1 MRDRARKVEQRLA
14 EIETYGSGALR
25 QEWQKLYGCP
35 APKRVRR
42 DLLLRAV
49 AYRIQELAFG
59 GLKPA
64 TVRRLKQLA
73 DKSGVG
79 PVASPPATASLRA
92 GMRLMREWN
101 GETHLVEVV
110 EKGFTWRGQ
119 PYPSLSAIA
128 RAITGSRWSGPR
140 FFGLL
145 DGDREDNNHPTRKP
159 AR

>member
-1 MRDRARKVEQRLA
+1 MRDRTKEVEQRLA
-14 EIETYGSGALR
+14 EIETYDGKALR
-25 QEWQKLYGCP
+25 AEWLTLYGRP

-64 TVRRLKQLA
+64 TVRKLKQLA
-73 DKSGVG
+73 EQARSG
-79 PVASPPATASLRA
+79 PLALPSPGANIRPGT
-92 GMRLMREWN
+92 RLLREWN
-101 GETHLVEVV
+101 GETHRVEVV
-110 EKGFTWRGQ
+110 DKGFLWRGRR
-119 PYPSLSAIA
+119 YPSLSAVA

-145 DGDREDNNHPTRKP
+145 DGRGKKPSREP
-159 AR
+159 

>member
-1 MRDRARKVEQRLA
+1 MRDRAREVEQRLA
-14 EIETYGSGALR
+14 EIETYDSGALR
-25 QEWQKLYGCP
+25 QEWQKLYGCR

-59 GLKPA
+59 GLKPK

-73 DKSGVG
+73 DKTRVG
-79 PVASPPATASLRA
+79 PMAPPPAAASLRP

-145 DGDREDNNHPTRKP
+145 DRDREDNDRPTRKP
-159 AR
+159 VR

>member
-1 MRDRARKVEQRLA
+1 MSSRAREVEQRLA
-14 EIETYGSGALR
+14 EIETYDSGALR

-35 APKRVRR
+35 APKRIRR

-73 DKSGVG
+73 DKTWVG
-79 PVASPPATASLRA
+79 PAAPPPAAASLRP

-110 EKGFTWRGQ
+110 EKGFTWREQ

-145 DGDREDNNHPTRKP
+145 DRDREENDRPTRKP

>member
-1 MRDRARKVEQRLA
+1 MRSPAREVEQRLA
-14 EIETYGSGALR
+14 EIETYDSGALR
-25 QEWQKLYGCP
+25 REWQKLYGCP

-59 GLKPA
+59 GLKGA

-73 DKSGVG
+73 DQTRVG
-79 PVASPPATASLRA
+79 PVAPPPAGASLRP

-110 EKGFTWRGQ
+110 EKGFTWRGR
-119 PYPSLSAIA
+119 PYPSLSTIA

-145 DGDREDNNHPTRKP
+145 DRDLEDKTHPTRKP
-159 AR
+159 AP

>member
-1 MRDRARKVEQRLA
+1 MKIRPQEVEQRLA
-14 EIETYGSGALR
+14 EIETFDSKALR

-49 AYRIQELAFG
+49 ACRIQELAFG

-73 DKSGVG
+73 DQSRVG
-79 PVASPPATASLRA
+79 PLTPPPAAASLRP
-92 GMRLMREWN
+92 GMRLMREWD
-101 GETHLVEVV
+101 GEPHWVEVV
-110 EKGFTWRGQ
+110 EKGFSWRGQ
-119 PYPSLSAIA
+119 LYPSLSAVA

-145 DGDREDNNHPTRKP
+145 DRDREDKGQSRGRS
-159 AR
+159 AS

>member
-1 MRDRARKVEQRLA
+1 MRSRAREVEQRLA
-14 EIETYGSGALR
+14 EIETYDSGALR

-35 APKRVRR
+35 APKRIRR

-73 DKSGVG
+73 DKSRVG
-79 PVASPPATASLRA
+79 PVAPPPAAASLRA

-110 EKGFTWRGQ
+110 EKGFTWRGKS
-119 PYPSLSAIA
+119 YPSLSAVA
-128 RAITGSRWSGPR
+128 RAITGGRWSGPR

-145 DGDREDNNHPTRKP
+145 DRDRESDDRPTRKP

>member
-1 MRDRARKVEQRLA
+1 MRDRAQEVKQHLA
-14 EIETYGSGALR
+14 QIETYDSGALR

-35 APKRVRR
+35 APRRVRR

-73 DKSGVG
+73 DKTRVG
-79 PVASPPATASLRA
+79 PVAPPPAAASLRP

-101 GETHLVEVV
+101 GETHVIEVV

-119 PYPSLSAIA
+119 TYPSLSAIA
-128 RAITGSRWSGPR
+128 RAITGSRWSGPQ

-145 DGDREDNNHPTRKP
+145 DRHDEDKGGQIRKR

>member
-1 MRDRARKVEQRLA
+1 MRNRAREVEQRLA
-14 EIETYGSGALR
+14 EIETYDSGALR

-42 DLLLRAV
+42 DLLLRAI

-73 DKSGVG
+73 DKTRVG
-79 PVASPPATASLRA
+79 PVAPPSAADSLRP

-128 RAITGSRWSGPR
+128 RAITGARWSGPR

-145 DGDREDNNHPTRKP
+145 DRDREDNGHPTRKP
-159 AR
+159 TR

>member
-1 MRDRARKVEQRLA
+1 MRDRAREVEQRLA
-14 EIETYGSGALR
+14 EIETYDSGTLR
-25 QEWQKLYGCP
+25 REWQKLYGCP

-73 DKSGVG
+73 DKSRVG
-79 PVASPPATASLRA
+79 PVTPPPAAASLRP

-145 DGDREDNNHPTRKP
+145 DRDRDDNHRPTRKP